1 MIALPHDLT
10 HASSGSSSWN
20 QDILDHDIMDL
31 DKYFYV
37 MDQDQD
43 VQTSR
48 FPEGPIDSLPESLRT
63 SRNNGTEGFKGGPQF
78 GPNVPDDKN
87 SSFDRRSHIPPFGTC
102 HDLQLNPFLPTVA
115 FSQHLLSER
124 LTSLCIMGEPRVPPL
139 NPSETIVLSEHYR
152 L

>member
-87 SSFDRRSHIPPFGTC
+87 SSFFGDPIYPHLEPAMTC
-102 HDLQLNPFLPTVA
+102 N
-115 FSQHLLSER
+115 
-124 LTSLCIMGEPRVPPL
+124 LTHFCPPL
-139 NPSETIVLSEHYR
+139 RFRNICCPRDWRLSA
-152 L
+152 